1 MTDLPLASPP
11 GRDAAATDAL
21 PPGAPRLLD
30 LDRLAAVP
38 AVHQPFDH
46 LVAEGLLS
54 ADALTAIGRDF
65 PPIHKAGLFPAHEV
79 RGGAAFTRLIAE
91 IEGPALAAVMSE
103 KFGLDL
109 ARLPLMVTVRGFCAA
124 KDGKVHTDSTSKVVT
139 CLLYL
144 NGADWPADGG
154 RLRLL
159 RNGEGLD
166 DPIAEVPPT
175 GGTLVAFRRTDRSW
189 HGHAPFEGPR
199 RYVMFNWIASEA
211 EAAREVARHTL
222 SARVKSA
229 LSFGARR
236 S

>member
-1 MTDLPLASPP
+1 MTDSTLADLP
-11 GRDAAATDAL
+11 GRDTAATG
-21 PPGAPRLLD
+21 GAGLLD

-38 AVHQPFDH
+38 TVREPFDH

-54 ADALTAIGRDF
+54 AAGLAAIGRDF
-65 PPIHKAGLFPAHEV
+65 PPIRKPGLFPAHEV
-79 RGGAAFTRLIAE
+79 RGGPAFARLIAE
-91 IEGPALAAVMSE
+91 IEGPRLAAVMSE

-109 ARLPLMVTVRGFCAA
+109 AGLPLMVTVRGHCAA

-144 NGADWPADGG
+144 NGADWPAGGG

-159 RNGEGLD
+159 RSGDDLD

-199 RYVMFNWIASEA
+199 RYVMFNWIASAA

-222 SARVKSA
+222 SARVKKA
-229 LSFGARR
+229 LSLGAGR

>member
-1 MTDLPLASPP
+1 MSDLSSATVARPAAPAAPP
-11 GRDAAATDAL
+11 DRGV
-21 PPGAPRLLD
+21 LD
-30 LDRLAAVP
+30 YGRLAAAPV
-38 AVHQPFDH
+38 VHEPFDH
-46 LVAEGLLS
+46 MVADGLLS
-54 ADALTAIGRDF
+54 ESALVAINRDF
-65 PPIHKAGLFPAHEV
+65 PPIAKPGLFPADRV
-79 RGGAAFTRLIAE
+79 QGGPAFAALIAE
-91 IEGPALAAVMSE
+91 IEGPRLAGMMSE

-109 ARLPLMVTVRGFCAA
+109 TALPLMVTVRGHCAA
-124 KDGKVHTDSTSKVVT
+124 KDGRIHTDSLSKVVT

-144 NGADWPADGG
+144 NGPDWSAEGG

-159 RNGEGLD
+159 RNGDSLD

-175 GGTLVAFRRTDRSW
+175 GGTLVAFRRTDISW

-211 EAAREVARHTL
+211 EAAREIARHTL
-222 SARVKSA
+222 SARIKTA